1 MTEVDAKKAA
11 AHATRVEFKKKW
23 DLVPANHP
31 LLSTKLENFDL
42 KNPPVDPVELA
53 TDMLAH
59 MRHYGGIGLSA
70 NQLGLPYR
78 VFVTEGDPGFA
89 CFNPR
94 ITAHAGEEVLMDEG
108 LSLIHI

>member
-1 MTEVDAKKAA
+1 MVTIIEGMANFVMIAPLKAPHIA
-11 AHATRVEFKKKW
+11 PLNRVKEI
-23 DLVPANHP
+23 
-31 LLSTKLENFDL
+31 SSKLENFDL

-59 MRHYGGIGLSA
+59 MRYFGGIGLSA

-78 VFVTEGDPGFA
+78 VFVTEGD
-89 CFNPR
+89 
-94 ITAHAGEEVLMDEG
+94 

>member
-70 NQLGLPYR
+70 NINSTICLAVVLLLYKYASSSAASAIAYTSCLG
-78 VFVTEGDPGFA
+78 
-89 CFNPR
+89 
-94 ITAHAGEEVLMDEG
+94 
-108 LSLIHI
+108 S